1 MGLFLPCKR
10 FTVESSKRPMEVRAR
25 LKAMTQEK
33 KSCDTEPG
41 TFIGKVS
48 DTDFKIRANSHTM
61 LIRNSF
67 GAVIEGVFTDTEEGC
82 RTDVKIRLR
91 RAEII
96 FQISWIAFFALA
108 ILVGIVAMIS
118 EGPEIIF
125 IPMGAIL
132 MIAVGTAMIHLGYR
146 LSAKKAKERLIELLS

>member
-1 MGLFLPCKR
+1 MGLFLPSDK
-10 FTVESSKRPMEVRAR
+10 FTVTSQRSREEVAANLRISVQKRW
-25 LKAMTQEK
+25 
-33 KSCDTEPG
+33 SFDTEYG

-48 DTDFKIRANSHTM
+48 DKDFKIRANSHTM

-67 GAVIEGVFTDTEEGC
+67 GAVIEGAFTDTEEGC
-82 RTDVKIRLR
+82 RTDVRMRLH

-96 FQISWIAFFALA
+96 FQISWIAFFTLA

-125 IPMGAIL
+125 IPLGAIL
-132 MIAVGTAMIHLGYR
+132 MIAVSTAMIHLGYR